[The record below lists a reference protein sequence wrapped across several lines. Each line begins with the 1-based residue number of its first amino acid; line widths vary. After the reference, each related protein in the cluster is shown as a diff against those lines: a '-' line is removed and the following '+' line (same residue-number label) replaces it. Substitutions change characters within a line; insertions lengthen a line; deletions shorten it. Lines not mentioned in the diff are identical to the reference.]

1 MTNSTIKN
9 KKGVCLDCPAGS
21 SEKYLI
27 AKRCQSH
34 YKTYRAKINAEKK
47 EEREKCSESVYETK
61 KEVKKPKAIPKFSA
75 KRKKENPKYTI
86 ERLRFLAQPGNQRC
100 FIEGCN
106 SRADTIEHTMG
117 RKGYA
122 DQWARD
128 NNISLLL
135 DVRFWKPCCNFHN
148 LELERNS
155 ELSEKYQ
162 LSKISGK
169 QKIIKK

>member
-1 MTNSTIKN
+1 MINSTIKP
-9 KKGVCLDCPAGS
+9 KFGQCCDCPPGTPDQRITAGRCN
-21 SEKYLI
+21 KY
-27 AKRCQSH
+27 H
-34 YKTYRAKINAEKK
+34 YKLFRANVNAEKNKYK
-47 EEREKCSESVYETK
+47 EKPEK
-61 KEVKKPKAIPKFSA
+61 KAIPKFSA
-75 KRKKENPKYTI
+75 QRKKENPKYTI

-117 RKGYA
+117 RRGYA

-148 LELERNS
+148 LELERDS

-169 QKIIKK
+169 QKIIKKSLRHGPQ